1 MPTEL
6 VAIFSLYQLD
16 HIQLVAVLWPFASN
30 NAIHVDKHAVALK
43 YLPRARLE
51 QLFSTHVAIELSS

>member
-16 HIQLVAVLWPFASN
+16 HIQLVAVLSPFASN

-43 YLPRARLE
+43 YLPRTRLE
-51 QLFSTHVAIELSS
+51 QLLISS